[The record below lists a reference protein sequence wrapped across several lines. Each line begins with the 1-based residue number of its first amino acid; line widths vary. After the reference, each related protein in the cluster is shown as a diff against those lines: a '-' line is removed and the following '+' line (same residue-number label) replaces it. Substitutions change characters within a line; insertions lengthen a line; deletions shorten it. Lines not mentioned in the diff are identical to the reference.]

1 MNAHEELVAAAHAV
15 CVDAV
20 WDGKSFAP
28 SQNMLVSR
36 DKIEALRVALRDG
49 EERVT
54 NRVTISGAEPKVL
67 TIKNGTPVEEGG
79 A

>member
-20 WDGKSFAP
+20 WDGKSLAP
-28 SQNMLVSR
+28 KAQMLVGR
-36 DKIEALRVALRDG
+36 DKIEALRIALRDC
-49 EERVT
+49 EERVSK
-54 NRVTISGAEPKVL
+54 RVTISGAEPKVL
-67 TIKNGTPVEEGG
+67 TIKNRAPAEEGG